1 MQFTVEEV
9 KLVTRDPRVK
19 RVIPICSVEIE
30 YPKPRGATAKATLKF
45 TAKVNLPDVAIIV
58 CFLHY

>member
-1 MQFTVEEV
+1 M

-45 TAKVNLPDVAIIV
+45 TAEVNLA
-58 CFLHY
+58 